1 MQEAVQV
8 ATKAAQTLNDNT
20 AAAVAA
26 ARDQEQP
33 SKLKNEQKSNNGG
46 RGKERDMTVASA
58 TNTDGSLATQAGG
71 RGVNDDTSFLLPDLA
86 AKSKES
92 LDSEFFMRTMKER
105 LKINEKLS
113 ISLVDFG
120 GQRVFGAVHG
130 LFMNRYGVYLMCFS
144 MVSWLAD
151 QQQCE
156 NDIKMWVN
164 SIVVYTGT
172 ITSDDRD
179 LQPAPILLV
188 GTHKDEV
195 MDVAIHRRISDGI
208 KGLFGDGHPM
218 WKNLHENN
226 AQKLLFFPVDNTK
239 GINVLTHQ
247 SPYHP
252 YTSSS
257 LVDVPNITILC

>member
-26 ARDQEQP
+26 GTRDEEQP
-33 SKLKNEQKSNNGG
+33 SRSKDDQKSHNGG
-46 RGKERDMTVASA
+46 GKEGGMTDASA
-58 TNTDGSLATQAGG
+58 TNTDGSLATRAGG
-71 RGVNDDTSFLLPDLA
+71 RGVNDDASLLLPDLA
-86 AKSKES
+86 TKSKES
-92 LDSEFFMRTMKER
+92 LDSEFFMLTMKER

-172 ITSDDRD
+172 ITSDDDRD

-195 MDVAIHRRISDGI
+195 MDVAIHRRISDSI
-208 KGLFGDGHPM
+208 KGLFGDRHPM

-239 GINVLTHQ
+239 G
-247 SPYHP
+247 SY
-252 YTSSS
+252 
-257 LVDVPNITILC
+257 